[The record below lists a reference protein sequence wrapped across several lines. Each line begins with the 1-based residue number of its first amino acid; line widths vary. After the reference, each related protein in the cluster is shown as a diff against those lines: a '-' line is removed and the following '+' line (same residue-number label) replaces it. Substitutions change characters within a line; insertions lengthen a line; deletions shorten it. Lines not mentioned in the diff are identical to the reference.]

1 MRIRLPVLVALVA
14 ALAALGL
21 PTTALAQEST
31 TTLTA
36 TLTGETEVPGPGDPD
51 GTGTAT
57 ITLRQSQVCFNMTW
71 DNIGGATQAHIHK
84 GAPGVA
90 GPIVVTLF
98 DVADPLP
105 PGPNAQEG
113 CVDAEAAVIAAIGQN
128 PAGYYVNVHT
138 PELPKG
144 AIRGQLQGSSQ
155 LPFTGSSSRSL
166 LMVALSLMGAGVLLV
181 TAVRRYAPAHAS
193 RLWRP

>member
-1 MRIRLPVLVALVA
+1 MRIRLPMLVALVT

-21 PTTALAQEST
+21 PTVALAQEST

-36 TLTGETEVPGPGDPD
+36 TLTGDAEVPGPGDPD
-51 GTGTAT
+51 GAGTAT

-71 DNIGGATQAHIHK
+71 DNIGGATQAHIHQ
-84 GAPGVA
+84 GGPGVA

-105 PGPNAQEG
+105 PGQNAQEG

-144 AIRGQLQGSSQ
+144 AIRGQLQASSQ
-155 LPFTGSSSRSL
+155 LPFTGSSSRPL
-166 LMVALSLMGAGVLLV
+166 LMVALSLMFAGVLLV
-181 TAVRRYAPAHAS
+181 TAVRRYAPAHARRLS
-193 RLWRP
+193 RP

>member
-1 MRIRLPVLVALVA
+1 MRIRLPMLVALVA

-31 TTLTA
+31 TLTA
-36 TLTGETEVPGPGDPD
+36 TLTGEAEVPGPGDPD

-98 DVADPLP
+98 DVADPPP
-105 PGPNAQEG
+105 PGRNAQEG
-113 CVDAEAAVIAAIGQN
+113 GVDAEAAGI
-128 PAGYYVNVHT
+128 T
-138 PELPKG
+138 
-144 AIRGQLQGSSQ
+144 AIR
-155 LPFTGSSSRSL
+155 
-166 LMVALSLMGAGVLLV
+166 
-181 TAVRRYAPAHAS
+181 
-193 RLWRP
+193 